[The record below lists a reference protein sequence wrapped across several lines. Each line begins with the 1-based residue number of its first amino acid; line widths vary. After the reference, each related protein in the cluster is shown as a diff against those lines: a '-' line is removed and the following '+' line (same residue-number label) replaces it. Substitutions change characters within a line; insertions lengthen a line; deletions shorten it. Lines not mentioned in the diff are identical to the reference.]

1 MTNPSKRAI
10 QKECLTLMKSMINLQ
25 QNKTNSSLKLTS
37 LRDFNLKSV
46 KSKITFIMLICHRRM
61 KPSQEEI
68 DIEAKWILDR
78 LEQEK
83 MKNLSQNAQVVT
95 KKIAQVLQLFRVE
108 FMDIPMIMKYRKYV
122 YAKDLDESDIYTI
135 FRLD

>member
-1 MTNPSKRAI
+1 MTNPSKRATL
-10 QKECLTLMKSMINLQ
+10 KECLTLMKSMINLQ

-37 LRDFNLKSV
+37 QRDSNLKSV
-46 KSKITFIMLICHRRM
+46 KSKISFIMLIYHRRM